1 MSRWVPCKRILF
13 IRRLRGLGF
22 DGPFSGSRH
31 QFMLRGNY
39 RLSLPSNEEYSVPQ
53 LRMMIREVEGI
64 IERRV
69 TLDEWSRL

>member
-31 QFMLRGNY
+31 QFMLYGNY
-39 RLSLPSNEEYSVPQ
+39 RLALPSNEEYSVPQ
-53 LRMMIREVEGI
+53 IRMMIREVEEV
-64 IERRV
+64 IERRI